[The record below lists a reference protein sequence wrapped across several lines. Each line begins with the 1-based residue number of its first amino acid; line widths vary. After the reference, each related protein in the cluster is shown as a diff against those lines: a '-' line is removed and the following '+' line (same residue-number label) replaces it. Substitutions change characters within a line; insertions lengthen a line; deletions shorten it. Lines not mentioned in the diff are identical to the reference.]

1 MLRFLFVESAYDF
14 NTYTPTRCKNTVNR
28 EWFRDGWYLVSRHIF
43 SLLASIQG
51 QGLKRS
57 GDKALNEA
65 ASKTMATIGNNY
77 TESVEPVFLTQS
89 KELAYYWA
97 QQTVRERGVRFE
109 GEEQP
114 IVLAVNL
121 SEKQRA
127 KVRPDV
133 GAMSLL
139 MMSVGEQF
147 MSHLTEIYQ
156 ANNIAG
162 PDIELRTADRMDYL
176 NKLGMAYIDE
186 DISRACV
193 QELAEPELAGW
204 KRSINQS
211 S

>member
-1 MLRFLFVESAYDF
+1 MTSIPKHLQDAKTLLSENGFATGDTWYHGTSSA
-14 NTYTPTRCKNTVNR
+14 
-28 EWFRDGWYLVSRHIF
+28 LI
-43 SLLASIQG
+43 ASIKG

-57 GDKALNEA
+57 GDKALNQA
-65 ASKTMATIGNNY
+65 AVKTMATIGNNY

-97 QQTVRERGVRFE
+97 QQTVRERSVRFE

-114 IVLAVNL
+114 VVLQVNL

-147 MSHLTEIYQ
+147 MAHLAKVYQ
-156 ANNIAG
+156 DNKIAG
-162 PDIELRTADRMDYL
+162 PDIDLRTADRMDYL

-193 QELAEPELAGW
+193 VELSESEVSEPELSEAE
-204 KRSINQS
+204 
-211 S
+211 

>member
-1 MLRFLFVESAYDF
+1 MTSIPKHLQDAKTLLSENGFATGDTWYHGTSSA
-14 NTYTPTRCKNTVNR
+14 
-28 EWFRDGWYLVSRHIF
+28 LI
-43 SLLASIQG
+43 ASIKG

-57 GDKALNEA
+57 GDKALNQA
-65 ASKTMATIGNNY
+65 AVKTMATIGNNY

-97 QQTVRERGVRFE
+97 QQTVRERSVRFE

-114 IVLAVNL
+114 VVLEVNL

-147 MSHLTEIYQ
+147 MAHLTKVYQ
-156 ANNIAG
+156 DNKIAG
-162 PDIELRTADRMDYL
+162 PDIDLRTADRMDYL

-193 QELAEPELAGW
+193 VELSESEVSEPELSEAE
-204 KRSINQS
+204 
-211 S
+211 

>member
-1 MLRFLFVESAYDF
+1 MTSIPKHLQDAKTLLSETGFATGDTWYHGTSSA
-14 NTYTPTRCKNTVNR
+14 
-28 EWFRDGWYLVSRHIF
+28 LI
-43 SLLASIQG
+43 ASIKG

-57 GDKALNEA
+57 GDKALNQA
-65 ASKTMATIGNNY
+65 AVKTMATIGNNY

-97 QQTVRERGVRFE
+97 QQTVRERSVRFE

-114 IVLAVNL
+114 VVLEVSL
-121 SEKQRA
+121 SEKQRS

-147 MSHLTEIYQ
+147 MAHLAKVYQ
-156 ANNIAG
+156 DNKIAG
-162 PDIELRTADRMDYL
+162 PDIDLRTADRMDYL

-193 QELAEPELAGW
+193 VELSESEVSKPELSEA
-204 KRSINQS
+204 
-211 S
+211 

>member
-1 MLRFLFVESAYDF
+1 MTSIPKHLQDAKKLLSENGFATGDTWYHGTSSA
-14 NTYTPTRCKNTVNR
+14 
-28 EWFRDGWYLVSRHIF
+28 LI
-43 SLLASIQG
+43 ASIKG

-57 GDKALNEA
+57 GDKALNQA
-65 ASKTMATIGNNY
+65 AVKTMATIGNNY

-97 QQTVRERGVRFE
+97 QQTVRERSVRFE
-109 GEEQP
+109 GDEQP
-114 IVLAVNL
+114 VVLEVNL

-147 MSHLTEIYQ
+147 MAHLAKVYQ
-156 ANNIAG
+156 ENDIAG
-162 PDIELRTADRMDYL
+162 PDIDLRTADRMDYL

-193 QELAEPELAGW
+193 VELSESEVSEPELSEA
-204 KRSINQS
+204 
-211 S
+211 

>member
-1 MLRFLFVESAYDF
+1 MTSIPKHLQDAKTLLSENGFATGDTWYHGTSSALID
-14 NTYTPTRCKNTVNR
+14 
-28 EWFRDGWYLVSRHIF
+28 
-43 SLLASIQG
+43 SIKG

-57 GDKALNEA
+57 GDKALKQA
-65 ASKTMATIGNNY
+65 AVKTMATIGNNY

-97 QQTVRERGVRFE
+97 QQTVRERSVRFE

-114 IVLAVNL
+114 VVLEVNL

-147 MSHLTEIYQ
+147 MAHLAKVYQ
-156 ANNIAG
+156 ENKIAG
-162 PDIELRTADRMDYL
+162 PDIDLRTADRMDYL

-186 DISRACV
+186 DISRACLV
-193 QELAEPELAGW
+193 ELSESELSKPELSEA
-204 KRSINQS
+204 
-211 S
+211 